1 MHVSLTGDYY
11 RKFIVCNIQR
21 VESKTCRPTFV
32 HNFDKYRT
40 ISKILSLLNSASKF
54 ATLLI

>member
-1 MHVSLTGDYY
+1 MHVSLTADYY

-21 VESKTCRPTFV
+21 ESKTCRSTFV